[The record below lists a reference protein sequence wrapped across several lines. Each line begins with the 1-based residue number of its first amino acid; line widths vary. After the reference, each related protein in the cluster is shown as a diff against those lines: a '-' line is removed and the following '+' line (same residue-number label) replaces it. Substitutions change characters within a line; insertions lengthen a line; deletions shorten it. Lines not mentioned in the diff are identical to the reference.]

1 MEMTLDDCW
10 RNRQGSFSWAGPRP
24 KLSKF
29 VLVESRVKHVWS
41 DMVRIWN
48 RRAAEAVLFLC
59 PGESWRL
66 PVGRAACPRRPASI
80 PAGVKIEGP
89 AENKHVIAR
98 PSGRGNLPVL
108 RSDSHDLAGDRSRK
122 MKKGISPET
131 PQHDYHITEPHF
143 VSIIL
148 WWKVCDSPFSTI
160 FAEVI

>member
-1 MEMTLDDCW
+1 MIGLRSASPT
-10 RNRQGSFSWAGPRP
+10 G
-24 KLSKF
+24 KLSYML
-29 VLVESRVKHVWS
+29 LVGRRVKPVWS

-66 PVGRAACPRRPASI
+66 PVGRAACPRRPAAI
-80 PAGVKIEGP
+80 LAGVNIEGP

-131 PQHDYHITEPHF
+131 P
-143 VSIIL
+143 
-148 WWKVCDSPFSTI
+148 
-160 FAEVI
+160 